1 MKATKESEEKFRRIF
16 DDSPIGIELYDR
28 KGNLLEINKASLKI
42 FGISDIKNV
51 PNYNFFEDPNTPEN
65 IKEDLEFGK
74 ISRFEKIYDF
84 APIKKSNLY
93 ETSKSGKIF
102 HDVLVSPL
110 FLKGD
115 KEFSHLLVQVQDIT
129 LKKLAEQKIKESEEN
144 YRNLINNLSDAIVKI
159 DLNGTLTYAS
169 PEMYNMFGFKET
181 ELIGFNNLTLIHP
194 DDLPNLI
201 KIMKEAVKSNKKLY
215 FEFRVKHKNGHYVPV
230 AARGSAIKEE
240 GKIRLIGVLTDIT
253 ESKNAE
259 QKLRESEIKHRL
271 AYNRADFY
279 KDLFAHDMN
288 NILHN
293 ILSSI
298 DLYSLCQ
305 KYPEKLDKG
314 EELLD
319 LIKTQ
324 AKRGAKLISNIQ
336 KLSLLEQTELQ
347 TEKVDICDHLKNAI
361 KFVKESFQDRNL
373 NILIEAK
380 NENFH
385 VRANELLLD
394 VFENILINSVKYN
407 NNNSVLI
414 NNIISKEIK
423 DEKKYI
429 KLQFLDNGI
438 GIPDSR
444 KETIFDRSYKKDRT
458 LKGMGIGLSLV
469 RSIIYSYNG
478 HITIEDKEQGDYS
491 KGSNFIIYI
500 PEME

>member
-1 MKATKESEEKFRRIF
+1 
-16 DDSPIGIELYDR
+16 
-28 KGNLLEINKASLKI
+28 
-42 FGISDIKNV
+42 
-51 PNYNFFEDPNTPEN
+51 
-65 IKEDLEFGK
+65 
-74 ISRFEKIYDF
+74 
-84 APIKKSNLY
+84 
-93 ETSKSGKIF
+93 
-102 HDVLVSPL
+102 
-110 FLKGD
+110 
-115 KEFSHLLVQVQDIT
+115 
-129 LKKLAEQKIKESEEN
+129 
-144 YRNLINNLSDAIVKI
+144 
-159 DLNGTLTYAS
+159 
-169 PEMYNMFGFKET
+169 
-181 ELIGFNNLTLIHP
+181 TLIHP

-215 FEFRVKHKNGHYVPV
+215 FEYRVKHKNGHYVPV

-414 NNIISKEIK
+414 NIIISKEIK

-438 GIPDSR
+438 GIPDSK

-458 LKGMGIGLSLV
+458 LKGMGIG
-469 RSIIYSYNG
+469 
-478 HITIEDKEQGDYS
+478 
-491 KGSNFIIYI
+491 
-500 PEME
+500 

>member
-1 MKATKESEEKFRRIF
+1 MKGKKELEEKFRRIF

-28 KGNLLEINKASLKI
+28 KGNLLEVNKASLNI
-42 FGISDIKNV
+42 FGISDIENIS
-51 PNYNFFEDPNTPEN
+51 NYKFFEDPNTPEN
-65 IKEDLEFGK
+65 IKENLEFGK

-84 APIKKSNLY
+84 DQIKNSNLY
-93 ETSKSGKIF
+93 ETSKSGRIF

-115 KEFSHLLVQVQDIT
+115 KEFSHFLVQVQDIT
-129 LKKLAEQKIKESEEN
+129 LKKLAEQKLK
-144 YRNLINNLSDAIVKI
+144 
-159 DLNGTLTYAS
+159 
-169 PEMYNMFGFKET
+169 
-181 ELIGFNNLTLIHP
+181 
-194 DDLPNLI
+194 
-201 KIMKEAVKSNKKLY
+201 
-215 FEFRVKHKNGHYVPV
+215 
-230 AARGSAIKEE
+230 
-240 GKIRLIGVLTDIT
+240 
-253 ESKNAE
+253 
-259 QKLRESEIKHRL
+259 ESEIKHRL
-271 AYNRADFY
+271 AYNRTDFY

-298 DLYSLCQ
+298 ELYSRCQ
-305 KYPEKLDKG
+305 KYPEKLAKG
-314 EELLD
+314 DDLLS
-319 LIKTQ
+319 IIESQ
-324 AKRGAKLISNIQ
+324 AKRGANLILNVQ
-336 KLSLLEQTELQ
+336 KLSKLEQTEFQ
-347 TEKVDICDHLKNAI
+347 TEKTDIYDHLEKAI

-373 NILIEAK
+373 NILIEVK

-414 NNIISKEIK
+414 NIIISKEIQ

-438 GIPDSR
+438 GIPDSQ
-444 KETIFDRSYKKDRT
+444 KKTIFHRSHSKDRT

-469 RSIIYSYNG
+469 KNIIYSYNG
-478 HITIEDKEQGDYS
+478 SIIVEDKERGDYT

-500 PEME
+500 PEAKESHSII